1 MKHFPDRLERQAAAF
16 STVEVMVAVL
26 ICGLVFV
33 GLYSGIGSGFSVVQL
48 ARENLR
54 GTQIL
59 EEKLETIRLYRWDQV
74 NDASFIPT
82 NFVEEFYPAGT
93 QSTSGLSYTGTVLI
107 AEAPIAETYKDSLRQ
122 VTVQLQWKSGN
133 VLRQREMTTFVS
145 EYGLQHYIYGD

>member
-1 MKHFPDRLERQAAAF
+1 MKRLPERSARQAAAF

-59 EEKLETIRLYRWDQV
+59 EEKLETIRLYRWDQI
-74 NDASFIPT
+74 NDTSFIPT
-82 NFVEEFYPAGT
+82 NFVEEFYPTGT
-93 QSTSGLSYTGTVLI
+93 QSTSGLSYTGRVTI
-107 AEAPIAETYKDSLRQ
+107 IEAPITEFYKDSLRQ
-122 VTVQLQWKSGN
+122 VTVELQWKSGGA
-133 VLRQREMTTFVS
+133 LRKREMTTFVS
-145 EYGLQHYIYGD
+145 EYGLQHYIYGQ

>member
-1 MKHFPDRLERQAAAF
+1 MKRLPDLSARQAAAF

-59 EEKLETIRLYRWDQV
+59 EEKLETIRLYRWDQI
-74 NDASFIPT
+74 NDTSFIPT

-93 QSTSGLSYTGTVLI
+93 QSTAGLSYTGKVTI
-107 AEAPIAETYKDSLRQ
+107 IEAPITEFYKDSLRQ
-122 VTVQLQWKSGN
+122 VTVELQWKSGG
-133 VLRQREMTTFVS
+133 VLRKREMTTFVS
-145 EYGLQHYIYGD
+145 EYGLQHYIYGQ